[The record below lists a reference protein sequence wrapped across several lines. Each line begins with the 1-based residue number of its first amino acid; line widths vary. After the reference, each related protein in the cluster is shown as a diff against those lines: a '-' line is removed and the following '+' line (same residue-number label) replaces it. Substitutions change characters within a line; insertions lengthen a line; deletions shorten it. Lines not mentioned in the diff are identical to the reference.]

1 MGVVEIILAVFFV
14 ALAIFVGWLV
24 WEAFV
29 WLANSGVFEVIGGLL
44 AMIAWG
50 GCLLL
55 IGAFVLGLIAAI
67 FQSIFGN

>member
-1 MGVVEIILAVFFV
+1 MGAAEIILAVLFV

-29 WLANSGVFEVIGGLL
+29 WLVNSGFFEAIGGIL
-44 AMIAWG
+44 AIIAWG

-55 IGAFVLGLIAAI
+55 IGAFVLGLIAVAV
-67 FQSIFGN
+67 QSILGS